1 MAADTEGNDLSAVSV
16 PVSGKV
22 ATAAVT
28 KANVIADADM
38 GKTPLALP
46 ADYKVLGLIKVD
58 GGPQEGRDSSDP
70 IEFFQEGYKLN
81 GDATVTVQLN
91 LAEDNLNVNR
101 LLIGAEPDPA
111 TGVVYVPA
119 SAPDNTFL
127 LFTATRYKNRN
138 ERRRLGVA
146 RISEIEVDQETR
158 GEVRG
163 KAVTFEWM
171 PHDLFRG
178 FPYKEWFGN
187 PNAGNVRGTP

>member
-22 ATAAVT
+22 AVAPVT
-28 KANVIADADM
+28 EANVIMDADL
-38 GKTPLALP
+38 GKTPLVLP
-46 ADYKVLGLIKVD
+46 VEYEMLGLVKVD
-58 GGPQEGRDSSDP
+58 GGPQDGRNDADA

-81 GDATVTVQLN
+81 GDSTVTVQLN
-91 LAEDNLNVNR
+91 LAEDNEAVNK
-101 LLIGAEPDPA
+101 LITGQEPDPV
-111 TGVVYVPA
+111 TGVIYVP
-119 SAPDNTFL
+119 SGLPDNTFL
-127 LFTATRYKNRN
+127 LFQATRYKNRN
-138 ERRRLGVA
+138 ERRRNGVA
-146 RISEIEVDQETR
+146 RLSTVEVDQETR

-187 PNAGNVRGTP
+187 PNAGNGGGTP